1 MPVRHSSILVVFLA
15 MLASVLSTAAVS
27 SAATTTQPATA
38 STSAATAA
46 RVAGQPPSNY
56 RIAPTS
62 YFAFPNRNRASKLE
76 IRNRVLRT
84 INSTWGGRKTPAGLA
99 REGNGTIR
107 IATWTFK
114 DWGIA
119 RALRNAR
126 ARGVSVQVV
135 AANSANDESGAWKW
149 LKGQF
154 GSRLYQPGNPQT
166 RDMVSFAR
174 ECRGSCRGRGGTA
187 HAKYFMFTNVSTAH
201 TPHIVIQSS
210 MNLTPMGYQGQWN
223 QAEVSHHAGV
233 WNHFMG
239 IYRQTRIGRPVRA
252 PYRNFTDGS
261 IISSFYPL
269 GSRRAST
276 DPVMKMLNRTSCTG
290 ATAGGNANGRT
301 RIRIINYAIYGD
313 RGVWIAKKLRNLW
326 NRGCD
331 IKMIY
336 AVSSRPVISILR
348 NGSGRG
354 RIPLRQSVITN
365 RKREIVKYNHSKWMT
380 ITGNYGGDSSA
391 WKTMSGSANWSIFAF
406 TGDEQVQTIDS
417 RGQAVRH
424 ISDVQHHLAPE
435 ELARARIRHQGL
447 RGPDDREP
455 ADRADPGRA
464 DVGSRGLQVPQPHRR
479 VTAAAV

>member
-1 MPVRHSSILVVFLA
+1 M
-15 MLASVLSTAAVS
+15 
-27 SAATTTQPATA
+27 
-38 STSAATAA
+38 
-46 RVAGQPPSNY
+46 
-56 RIAPTS
+56 
-62 YFAFPNRNRASKLE
+62 
-76 IRNRVLRT
+76 
-84 INSTWGGRKTPAGLA
+84 
-99 REGNGTIR
+99 
-107 IATWTFK
+107 
-114 DWGIA
+114 
-119 RALRNAR
+119 
-126 ARGVSVQVV
+126 
-135 AANSANDESGAWKW
+135 

-154 GSRLYQPGNPQT
+154 GSRLYRPGNPQT

-174 ECRGSCRGRGGTA
+174 ECRGSCRGAAAPPMRSTSCSP
-187 HAKYFMFTNVSTAH
+187 TSSTAH

-210 MNLTPMGYQGQWN
+210 MNLTPMGYQRPVEPGRGQPTTRASGTTSWR
-223 QAEVSHHAGV
+223 
-233 WNHFMG
+233 

-252 PYRNFTDGS
+252 PYRNFTDGG
-261 IISSFYPL
+261 ITASFYPHL
-269 GSRRAST
+269 GGRRAST

-290 ATAGGNANGRT
+290 ADRGRERERPT

-417 RGQAVRH
+417 RGQAIATSGR
-424 ISDVQHHLAPE
+424 STPPGAR
-435 ELARARIRHQGL
+435 RARTR
-447 RGPDDREP
+447 P
-455 ADRADPGRA
+455 ATASRAPRPG
-464 DVGSRGLQVPQPHRR
+464 
-479 VTAAAV
+479 

>member
-1 MPVRHSSILVVFLA
+1 MPVRHSSILFVCVA
-15 MLASVLSTAAVS
+15 MLASVLSTAAGS
-27 SAATTTQPATA
+27 SAATTAQPAPA
-38 STSAATAA
+38 RTSNATAA

-62 YFAFPNRNRASKLE
+62 YFSFPNRSRASKLE

-99 REGNGTIR
+99 RQGNGTIR

-114 DWGIA
+114 DWAIA

-135 AANSANDESGAWKW
+135 AANKPNDESGAWKW

-154 GSRLYQPGNPQT
+154 GSRLYQPGNT
-166 RDMVSFAR
+166 RTREMVSFAR
-174 ECRGSCRGRGGTA
+174 ECGGSCRGRGGTA
-187 HAKYFMFTNVSTAH
+187 HSKYFMFTNVSTAH
-201 TPHIVIQSS
+201 TPYIVIQSS

-223 QAEVSHHAGV
+223 QAEVSHKEGV
-233 WNHFMG
+233 WKHFMG
-239 IYRQTRIGRPVRA
+239 IYQQTRIGRPVRA
-252 PYRNFTDGS
+252 TYRNFNDGN
-261 IISSFYPL
+261 ILSSFYPI
-269 GSRRAST
+269 GSRRPST
-276 DPVMKMLNRTSCTG
+276 DPVMKMLNRTRCTG
-290 ATAGGNANGRT
+290 ATAGGTSNGRT

-348 NGSGRG
+348 NASGRG

-365 RKREIVKYNHSKWMT
+365 RRREIVKYNHSKWMT
-380 ITGNYGGDSSA
+380 ITGHYGSDTSA
-391 WKTMSGSANWSIFAF
+391 WKTMSGSANLSIFAF
-406 TGDEQVQTIDS
+406 ACDEQVQTIDS
-417 RGQAVRH
+417 RGQALRH
-424 ISDVQHHLAPE
+424 INNFNITWRQKSSHAPGFGIKASE
-435 ELARARIRHQGL
+435 GRMTEAQRIAQIPSEPTWG
-447 RGPDDREP
+447 RGIYKYLSPSGE
-455 ADRADPGRA
+455 
-464 DVGSRGLQVPQPHRR
+464 
-479 VTAAAV
+479 